1 MNAVFPKAEK
11 RLYEFDEF
19 RVDPVKRRLMRGGDI
34 VPLTPKAFS
43 ILLALLENRGE
54 VVEKEELIQKVW
66 PDTFVTEANLTQNIS
81 SLRKALGEKASESRY
96 VLTVPGRGYSFV
108 GDVFEVPRDAT
119 GEIPLPRL
127 EDLALE
133 PAEEEA
139 PPSGVLSFPGAAPL
153 PGPGPVPV
161 AGPAA
166 SPGRGVDSDPT
177 GPILA
182 PARPRWLQITG
193 LGLLGIVLL
202 ALGGLLVSSLSS
214 KKDASLL
221 PSQESAGT
229 GSAAVRRSAIAVM
242 GLRNLSKNRE
252 QGWLSTALA
261 EMLAT
266 ELAAGTR
273 VRVVSGQNVSQA
285 QRTLALPY
293 ADTASLGDR
302 ERLHDILGAD
312 LIVVGSYTF
321 LGDQGQGKI
330 RLDLRVMQLPDGVT
344 VASVAETGTEA
355 GLFELVSASGRRLR
369 ESLGWAEPSPAEVL
383 AVQALRPASPE
394 ATRLYAEGL
403 ALLRKFDY
411 RAALEPLDKAAEAD
425 PGSAIIR
432 SAVSQAWGG
441 LGYDAR
447 AAEEAKKAVALAGS
461 LPKEERLAIEA
472 RSHETNKEWDKASE
486 IYQSL
491 WTFYPDNL
499 EYGLRLVNAQ
509 GFGGF
514 TQKAQQTIKALRK
527 LPPPNGL
534 DPRIDLAEAT
544 NAKRLSDFTT
554 TRRAADAAL
563 VKGERLGENQVIAQ
577 ALALQ
582 GDSLLMTGNFVEARV
597 AFQRAREIA
606 AKADDRTQA
615 ALMLTRMGVT
625 LHQQSQ
631 FKEAVEAFETALAI
645 SKETGNVYS
654 RALQI
659 GNLGLVYRDSGE
671 LARSQELLE
680 ESLKLMIETGDR
692 VIVARAS
699 TLLGTSL
706 LERGDV
712 VEARKLFDR
721 ALIMTRQSGTRIDEA
736 RALDNLGLG
745 LERQGRYGEAQK
757 LHGQA
762 LVIAE
767 SIGDVSRTATVKA
780 GLAETQAHLGE
791 LAPARQDFE
800 EALAIRR
807 RLGDRLGA
815 AKILGGLARLSYQS
829 GDLVGARKSS
839 EESLRIAREI
849 GARVVEAQSLRD
861 LGVWSYAGGDL
872 AAARKGLEEA
882 LARMKST
889 GADLDAASCRLILA
903 SIQMIQ
909 DPSSKTFVET
919 ERVAREVADWYGSRE
934 IYAFQARALALVSE
948 SLLRQ
953 GKFQQA
959 REVAGRARD
968 IVERSEDLESRILVT
983 TSAAR
988 IDAAAGHPG
997 GALGH
1002 LTWAISESKQA
1013 GLVAA
1018 NLAARLSYGSILL
1031 RMGNL
1036 IEAQKVLAEV
1046 EKEAARR
1053 GFNLIAGQVALLRK
1067 STAPGLG

>member
-19 RVDPVKRRLMRGGDI
+19 RVDPVKRRLMRGGGI

-43 ILLALLENRGE
+43 ILLVLLESRGE

-96 VLTVPGRGYSFV
+96 VLTIPGRGYSFV

-119 GEIPLPRL
+119 GEIPLPRP

-133 PAEEEA
+133 AAEEEA
-139 PPSGVLSFPGAAPL
+139 PPSGVLSFPEAAPVAA
-153 PGPGPVPV
+153 PGL
-161 AGPAA
+161 
-166 SPGRGVDSDPT
+166 GVDPDPT
-177 GPILA
+177 GPIMA

-193 LGLLGIVLL
+193 LGLLGTVLL
-202 ALGGLLVSSLSS
+202 ALGGLLVFSLSS
-214 KKDASLL
+214 RKDAPLS
-221 PSQESAGT
+221 SGREAAETGAGP
-229 GSAAVRRSAIAVM
+229 AAVRRSAIAVM

-273 VRVVSGQNVSQA
+273 VRVVSGENVSQA
-285 QRTLALPY
+285 QRTLSLPY

-321 LGDQGQGKI
+321 LGAQGQGKI

-355 GLFELVSASGRRLR
+355 ELFELVSAAGKRLR
-369 ESLGWAEPSPAEVL
+369 ESLGWAEPSPEEVRE
-383 AVQALRPASPE
+383 VQALRPSSPE
-394 ATRLYAEGL
+394 ATRPYAEGL
-403 ALLRKFDY
+403 TLLRKFDF
-411 RAALEPLDKAAEAD
+411 RAALEPLEKAAEAD
-425 PGSAIIR
+425 PGSAVIR
-432 SAVSQAWGG
+432 SAISQAWSG
-441 LGYDAR
+441 LGYDVR
-447 AAEEAKKAVALAGS
+447 AAEEAKKAVDLAGS
-461 LPKEERLAIEA
+461 LPQEERLAIEA
-472 RSHETNKEWDKASE
+472 RSYEANKEWDKASE

-509 GFGGF
+509 SIGAF
-514 TQKAQQTIKALRK
+514 TQKALQTIKALRK
-527 LPPPNGL
+527 LPPPDGL

-544 NAKRLSDFTT
+544 NAKRLSDFATV
-554 TRRAADAAL
+554 RRAADAAL
-563 VKGERLGENQVIAQ
+563 AKGERLGESQVIAQ

-582 GDSLLMTGNFVEARV
+582 GDSLLMTGKIVEARV
-597 AFQRAREIA
+597 TFQRAREISA
-606 AKADDRTQA
+606 RADDRTQA
-615 ALMLTRMGVT
+615 ALMLTRVGVT
-625 LHQQSQ
+625 LHQQSL
-631 FKEAVEAFETALAI
+631 FKDAEETFETALAI
-645 SKETGNVYS
+645 SKETGNVFS
-654 RALQI
+654 RALQL
-659 GNLGLVYRDSGE
+659 GNLGLVYRDSGD
-671 LARSQELLE
+671 LARSQKLLE
-680 ESLKLMIETGDR
+680 ESLSLFVETGDR
-692 VIVARAS
+692 VIEARTS
-699 TLLGTSL
+699 TLLGTAL

-736 RALDNLGLG
+736 RALDNLALG
-745 LERQGRYGEAQK
+745 LERQGRYDEAQK

-762 LVIAE
+762 LAIAE
-767 SIGDVSRTATVKA
+767 SIGDVSRVATVKA
-780 GLAETQAHLGE
+780 GLAETRAHLGE
-791 LAPARQDFE
+791 LEPARQLFE
-800 EALAIRR
+800 EALASKR
-807 RLGDRLGA
+807 RLGDRLGS
-815 AKILGGLARLSYQS
+815 AKILGSLARLSYQR
-829 GDLVGARKSS
+829 GDLPSARKAS

-872 AAARKGLEEA
+872 AAARKGLEDA

-903 SIQMIQ
+903 SIQMLEG
-909 DPSSKTFVET
+909 KGFVET
-919 ERVAREVADWYGSRE
+919 ERIAREVADWYGSRE
-934 IYAFQARALALVSE
+934 IYAFQARALALVAE

-953 GKFQQA
+953 GKLDQAQKIAAQA
-959 REVAGRARD
+959 RA
-968 IVERSEDLESRILVT
+968 IVERSEDLESRILVI

-988 IDAAAGHPG
+988 IDAAAGRTS

-1002 LTWAISESKQA
+1002 LTWAISESQRA
-1013 GLVAA
+1013 GLTAA
-1018 NLAARLSYGSILL
+1018 NLSARLSYGSVQI
-1031 RMGNL
+1031 RMDDLAG
-1036 IEAQKVLAEV
+1036 ARKTLAEV
-1046 EKEAARR
+1046 EQEAARR
-1053 GFNLIAGQVALLRK
+1053 GFNLIASQVGILRK
-1067 STAPGLG
+1067 AASPRLG